1 MKIPSVTQGTTTPAA
16 TVPLPASPPDDAP
29 LPPRPVVELPGEDGE
44 TISIVAP
51 PAELLARLQAEAAP
65 TADELAQQLAA
76 AQQSIHADS
85 PPAEAMPAAEAA
97 PPGAVAPAAIPAAP
111 AASPDTAAA
120 SPSSAVPPTV
130 DDRQPFKVVLRLKPV
145 AGNRW
150 HATIG
155 IGRDGCDPC
164 WEGSDVDD
172 WQEALDSVLGV
183 HAAAQARWAEQPR
196 NPRPMVTPTAPGS
209 VAAIGAPSSPSAKT
223 RGTVGK
229 AKQAA
234 KSNAALPPATTTT
247 ASAPPPPAVPAPL
260 PPLVPATDP
269 APTTGVEKLTLF

>member
-145 AGNRW
+145 AGKRW

-196 NPRPMVTPTAPGS
+196 NPRPAAPTTPGP
-209 VAAIGAPSSPSAKT
+209 V
-223 RGTVGK
+223 
-229 AKQAA
+229 
-234 KSNAALPPATTTT
+234 TT
-247 ASAPPPPAVPAPL
+247 ASAPPSPSAKTGGSAGKSKPVGKSNAAPPPATTAAASAPPPVPAN
-260 PPLVPATDP
+260 DP
-269 APTTGVEKLTLF
+269 APAAGVEKLTLF

>member
-1 MKIPSVTQGTTTPAA
+1 MKIPSVTQTTTTPAA
-16 TVPLPASPPDDAP
+16 TVPLPASPLDDAATP
-29 LPPRPVVELPGEDGE
+29 VQPVVELQGEDGE

-51 PAELLARLQAEAAP
+51 GPELLARIQAGAVATTDDGTA
-65 TADELAQQLAA
+65 TADKLARQLAA
-76 AQQSIHADS
+76 AQRPTHADS

-97 PPGAVAPAAIPAAP
+97 PPGAVTPAAIPAAP

-196 NPRPMVTPTAPGS
+196 NPRPAAPTTPGP
-209 VAAIGAPSSPSAKT
+209 V
-223 RGTVGK
+223 
-229 AKQAA
+229 
-234 KSNAALPPATTTT
+234 TT
-247 ASAPPPPAVPAPL
+247 ASAPPSPSAKTGGSAGKSKPVGKSNAAPPPATTAAASAPPPVPAN
-260 PPLVPATDP
+260 DP
-269 APTTGVEKLTLF
+269 APAAGVEKLTLF